1 MSQLTAVIP
10 GHEVTPGESAGQDNL
25 AVLII
30 GGDPNSVAS
39 LARTVDGYPAMT
51 ATRAPLQ
58 PGVAAG
64 IGKPAAM
71 PDVVLL
77 SLDRVPAA
85 LVIDIVAQVRYCFP
99 AAGLLVIAR
108 YLDAS
113 PFDIMSA
120 GAQGMLTGPVADATL
135 LAALQLVAD
144 GRMVLDQN
152 EPGQPGV
159 LTSLAGRFAG
169 VGYPS
174 FDSLTVR
181 ERDVYRGLLGGLTNS
196 EIARDLCVARST
208 VKTHIERILEK
219 LGVPDR
225 KHAIII
231 GYEFDAC
238 AELAGV
244 GQRGFTKRGT
254 RHVESI

>member
-1 MSQLTAVIP
+1 MSQLTAMIP
-10 GHEVTPGESAGQDNL
+10 RHEVTPGGSPDLDNL

-30 GGDPNSVAS
+30 GDDPKSVAS
-39 LARTVDGYPAMT
+39 LARTVDGYPVMT

-58 PGVAAG
+58 PGGAAG
-64 IGKPAAM
+64 IRKPAAV

-77 SLDRVPAA
+77 SLDHVPGP
-85 LVIDIVAQVRYCFP
+85 LVIDTVVQVRDCFP
-99 AAGLLVIAR
+99 TAGLLVIAR
-108 YLDAS
+108 HLDAGA
-113 PFDIMSA
+113 FDVMSA
-120 GAQGMLTGPVADATL
+120 GAQGMLTRSVADATL

-144 GRMVLDQN
+144 GRMVLDQS

-159 LTSLAGRFAG
+159 LPSLSGRFAG

-196 EIARDLCVARST
+196 EIAHDLCVARST

-238 AELAGV
+238 AELADV